1 LAENNLTDIMALKL
15 ELENGIVLVL
25 GIGVMLGTIG
35 VPIII
40 VVALEMAVC
49 TVAIAKLTVL
59 IEHFCLI
66 QFF

>member
-1 LAENNLTDIMALKL
+1 MAPKL
-15 ELENGIVLVL
+15 ELENGIVVVL
-25 GIGVMLGTIG
+25 GIGVLLGTIG

-40 VVALEMAVC
+40 VVALEMVVC
-49 TVAIAKLTVL
+49 TVAIAELTVS